1 MDNEFI
7 EERRKFLQT
16 FCQKMAELPHL
27 YYSDEFKLFLKN
39 PNVEIEKAVGALPK
53 QSYEDILQKYQNN
66 FKMLS
71 GVFWIFFFDFSKLIN
86 FFFFLTIERNQHW
99 IGVENNIFSE
109 LFEEGE
115 THAREFQR
123 YGKEFL

>member
-1 MDNEFI
+1 MGNLDNEFI

-71 GVFWIFFFDFSKLIN
+71 GVF
-86 FFFFLTIERNQHW
+86 
-99 IGVENNIFSE
+99 
-109 LFEEGE
+109 
-115 THAREFQR
+115 
-123 YGKEFL
+123 